1 MSSIKG
7 TALTDLERDLPT
19 SSADVDMLQHLR
31 KVRESDPFK
40 ALQALVDA
48 LPAAARRPRRTTAAG
63 RPEFR
68 L

>member
-1 MSSIKG
+1 MSSSKAL
-7 TALTDLERDLPT
+7 ALTELERDLPT
-19 SSADVDMLQHLR
+19 SRADVDTLRHLHR
-31 KVRESDPFK
+31 ARASEPFK

-63 RPEFR
+63 RPEFT